1 VIALLQTLH
10 TNTKQ
15 RLRVAYMNYNFL
27 GTPARAK
34 KMNNGSPAWTAA
46 DSITIDKDLQFS
58 QHSSKPLC

>member
-34 KMNNGSPAWTAA
+34 INRFEA
-46 DSITIDKDLQFS
+46 IVL
-58 QHSSKPLC
+58 L